1 MNNTKVEKKKNSLKK
16 PRGSRLVFIVCNAIF
31 MVLLSIVFIAPYI
44 NILAKSF
51 NAAKD
56 TMLGGLTFWPRK
68 WSLDNYSVVLGDQ
81 STWTGFAVS
90 VVRVIVSS
98 AVALFVNYMTAY
110 ALLKKGLP
118 GKRFIILFFSVPM
131 FISGGLISEYIWF
144 PKFGVYNT
152 FWVYVFPSA
161 FSFYNMVII
170 RTYLQGIPESL
181 IESAR
186 LDGAG
191 ELTILVKIMLP
202 LSMPIVAT
210 ILLWAAVAN
219 WNDWTSTLYFVEN
232 SDLFTLQY
240 NMQMAIKQT
249 ETIQQMIANAL
260 ESGKPLGDIDQDI
273 TAESIQAAQLIVTT
287 LPIIVVYPFLQ
298 KYFMSGVMIG
308 SVKE

>member
-1 MNNTKVEKKKNSLKK
+1 MENTNVKMKKSNLKK
-16 PRGSRLVFIVCNAIF
+16 PTGARLAFIVFNTVFMIF
-31 MVLLSIVFIAPYI
+31 LSIIFIAPYI

-56 TMLGGLTFWPRK
+56 TMLGGLTFWPRQ
-68 WSLDNYSVVLGDQ
+68 WSLDNYSVVLGDKT
-81 STWTGFAVS
+81 TWTGFTIS
-90 VVRVIVSS
+90 VLRVIVSS

-118 GKRFIILFFSVPM
+118 GKRFIVLFFSIPM
-131 FISGGLISEYIWF
+131 FITGGLISEYIWY

-181 IESAR
+181 LESAR

-210 ILLWAAVAN
+210 ILLWTAVAN

-232 SDLFTLQY
+232 QDLFTLQY

-249 ETIQQMIANAL
+249 ETVQQMIANAL
-260 ESGKPLGDIDQDI
+260 ESGRPLGDIDADI

-287 LPIIVVYPFLQ
+287 LPIIVIYPFLQ